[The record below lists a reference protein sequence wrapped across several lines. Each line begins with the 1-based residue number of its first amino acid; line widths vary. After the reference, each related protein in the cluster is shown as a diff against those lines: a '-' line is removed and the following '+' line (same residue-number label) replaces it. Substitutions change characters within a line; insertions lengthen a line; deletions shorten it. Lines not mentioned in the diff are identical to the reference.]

1 MTTRSAFRIFTFA
14 IASVVLAPR
23 ASTALEATLFVSGA
37 SPSELWSGGVGGA
50 LSLGLFDVAGV
61 EVEGAHQSLEGGG
74 AGILTLSG
82 RAFLAPSI
90 GRLVPYV
97 GLSAGVRRETAISE
111 SDWGTTTG
119 VFVGAKLK
127 LPLGLRLRAEYQW
140 VHLPQEVLI
149 PMDGRYYG
157 GIGLAF

>member
-1 MTTRSAFRIFTFA
+1 MSPRNTFRISILVA
-14 IASVVLAPR
+14 AVAVLTPR
-23 ASTALEATLFVSGA
+23 PSTALEATLFVSGA

-61 EVEGAHQSLEGGG
+61 EVEGAHQALEGGG
-74 AGILTLSG
+74 SGILTLSG
-82 RAFLAPSI
+82 RAYLAPSI

-119 VFVGAKLK
+119 IFVGAKLK

-140 VHLPQEVLI
+140 VHLPEDVLI

>member
-1 MTTRSAFRIFTFA
+1 MGTRNAFR
-14 IASVVLAPR
+14 VVLFALAALTLAPGT
-23 ASTALEATLFVSGA
+23 STALEATLFVSGA
-37 SPSELWSGGVGGA
+37 APSELWSGGVGGA

-61 EVEGAHQSLEGGG
+61 EIEAAHQSLEGGG
-74 AGILTLSG
+74 SGILTLSG

-140 VHLPQEVLI
+140 VHLPQDVLI
-149 PMDGRYYG
+149 PMDGRYYA